1 MVARLQDKKADLLKG
16 VAGRLHDKLPDAQAA
31 MAEAFLEHY
40 YRAVPPAELITR
52 DPLDLYGAA
61 LAHLRFAEER
71 RPGHAKI
78 RVYNPQIEQHG
89 WQSTHTVVEVVTDD
103 MPFLVDSASM
113 VLNGHGLLIH
123 LTIHPVISV
132 RRSAGGVLEAVLR
145 PDQAGDQ
152 AMLESFMGPA
162 SHAEFEIKGI
172 AAHGNLVLTER
183 VDRFVVNGKP
193 VALPVMGAFEV
204 RADGKIT
211 AWRDYFDL
219 AQFTKQLG

>member
-1 MVARLQDKKADLLKG
+1 MRG
-16 VAGRLHDKLPDAQAA
+16 P
-31 MAEAFLEHY
+31 EA
-40 YRAVPPAELITR
+40 
-52 DPLDLYGAA
+52 
-61 LAHLRFAEER
+61 
-71 RPGHAKI
+71 I
-78 RVYNPQIEQHG
+78 R
-89 WQSTHTVVEVVTDD
+89 
-103 MPFLVDSASM
+103 
-113 VLNGHGLLIH
+113 
-123 LTIHPVISV
+123 
-132 RRSAGGVLEAVLR
+132 
-145 PDQAGDQ
+145 

-219 AQFTKQLG
+219 AQFTKQLA